1 MKNLIRII
9 RYFAPTCV
17 VVLLLI
23 SFAGIS
29 ASRPQQ
35 QIEPPSIVSK
45 VRSLKILYTEI
56 KGEGVE
62 ADAIIIIYND
72 TDTPVTAI
80 CIEVNDGK
88 DAAGFTLN
96 NFNESTESPKAVLEP
111 YSAITVEFPLA
122 HLRHVKP
129 GTPIRIG
136 GVMFADGTEEGDE
149 DSLDTMH
156 GQKAHYK
163 AQKPKKDGKD

>member
-1 MKNLIRII
+1 MKNLVRVI

-17 VVLLLI
+17 VLLLLI
-23 SFAGIS
+23 AFVGVT
-29 ASRPQQ
+29 ASRPQR
-35 QIEPPSIVSK
+35 QIEPPTIVSK
-45 VRSLKILYTEI
+45 VRSLKILKTEI
-56 KGEGVE
+56 KGEF
-62 ADAIIIIYND
+62 AFITIYND
-72 TDTPVTAI
+72 TDTPVIAI

-88 DAAGFTLN
+88 DAAGFTLGL
-96 NFNESTESPKAVLEP
+96 NEDDEPPVVLEP
-111 YSAITVEFPLA
+111 YSSITEQFPLA

-156 GQKAHYK
+156 GQKAHHK
-163 AQKPKKDGKD
+163 AKKPKKDGED